1 MFDGYFA
8 HPVTQSFIT
17 ESRDAED
24 SLTSLICNQEIV
36 SLETFFAHF
45 VAIGHLKGLRAGRV
59 LLKEEYEG
67 LKEELK
73 TKQEQ
78 LKRNE

>member
-1 MFDGYFA
+1 MFDAYFN
-8 HPVTQSFIT
+8 HPVTQSFIS
-17 ESRDAED
+17 ESREAED
-24 SLTSLICNQEIV
+24 ALTSLICNQEIV

-59 LLKEEYEG
+59 LLKEEYDG

-73 TKQEQ
+73 DKQEQ
-78 LKRNE
+78 LKENQ